1 MPETISVRKASGELE
16 KFSEEKLY
24 QSLHNAGAGDPL
36 ISWVIEQIRPQLV
49 PGISTRK
56 IYKQAF
62 KLLRKKIGALA
73 SRYSLKQAIMEL
85 GPTGFPFEKFVSEV
99 FRAQGFE
106 TLTGQII
113 QGRCVTHEVD
123 VVAWKNNLQ
132 LLVECKYHNTPGRIC
147 HVQVP
152 LYIHS
157 RFNDVRHMWQKED
170 QNQEK
175 NYEGWIVTNTR
186 YTSDAEDYGKC
197 AGLKLIGWDYPH
209 QGNLKNRVEMA
220 GLFPVTAISQLNH
233 RQKQALLDADILL
246 CRQLLEQPEQLQ
258 KAGIKPRMADKIL
271 GEVQQ
276 LLSFD

>member
-1 MPETISVRKASGELE
+1 MNSSISVRKASGELE
-16 KFSEEKLY
+16 VFSEEKLY

-49 PGISTRK
+49 QGVTTRK
-56 IYKQAF
+56 IYQLAF
-62 KLLRKKIGALA
+62 KLLRQKIGVLA
-73 SRYSLKQAIMEL
+73 SRYSLKEAIMEL

-99 FRAQGFE
+99 FRAQGFN

-123 VVAWKNNLQ
+123 VVAWKDNLQ
-132 LLVECKYHNTPGRIC
+132 LLIECKYHNTAGRIC

-157 RFNDVRHMWQKED
+157 RFNDVRYMWQRET
-170 QNQEK
+170 QSEGK

-186 YTSDAEDYGKC
+186 YTSDAQDYGKC
-197 AGLKLIGWDYPH
+197 AGLHLVGWDYPRN
-209 QGNLKNRVEMA
+209 GNLKNRIEMA

-233 RQKQALLDADILL
+233 RQKQSLLDADILL
-246 CRQLLEQPEQLQ
+246 CRQLLEQPEQLI

-271 GEVQQ
+271 DEVQQ
-276 LLSFD
+276 LIALD